1 MRRHPVCSLFLSCLL
16 LQSCNQP
23 FQPDGAYDG
32 RLAVYAIL
40 SSSIDTQYVRLSRT
54 YETTAAGDISDAVVD
69 IVPGNGTPTVHFR
82 DTTVIHRDPSGGTS
96 TYRVY
101 VAYNF
106 RTQAHVSYDLS
117 AASPTAGSARGTTV
131 ALGSASASVLNP
143 SSLISSP
150 DSIVLAAEFG
160 TSAGA
165 YVLQLYIEYEL
176 TAGGVTSMG
185 KVEVPVASSTDGSGN
200 QTFQYPAFVR
210 VPQVSSGNGFAAA
223 TTWFPKA
230 SYASTQAGIIKS
242 NPPGSVRITAAMY
255 TLTQIDDALYDYYY
269 ILNGPKDLSTI
280 RLDAPDFTNITNGVG
295 VIASTQMIVHEVP
308 LPQ

>member
-1 MRRHPVCSLFLSCLL
+1 MRRHPVSSLFVSSLL
-16 LQSCNQP
+16 LVSCNQP

-40 SSSIDTQYVRLSRT
+40 SSSVDTQYVRLSRT
-54 YETTAAGDISDAVVD
+54 YETTTAGDVSDAVVD
-69 IVPGNGTPTVHFR
+69 IVPGNGSPAVHFR
-82 DTTVIHRDPSGGTS
+82 DTTVIHRGPSGGTS
-96 TYRVY
+96 AYRVF

-106 RTQAHVSYDLS
+106 RPAPHVSYELT

-131 ALGSASASVLNP
+131 ALGPANAILINP
-143 SSLISSP
+143 SSLTSSP

-160 TSAGA
+160 TSTGA
-165 YVLQLYIEYEL
+165 YVLQLYVEYEL
-176 TAGGVTSMG
+176 TSGGVTSLE
-185 KVEVPVASSTDGSGN
+185 KAEVPVSTSTDGSGN
-200 QTFQYPAFVR
+200 QTFQYPVFAR
-210 VPQVSSGNGFAAA
+210 VPPVAAGNGFATA
-223 TTWFPKA
+223 TAWFPKELFL
-230 SYASTQAGIIKS
+230 STKAGIITR

-255 TLTQIDDALYDYYY
+255 TMTQIDDALYDYYY

-295 VIASTQMIVHEVP
+295 VIASTQMIVHEVA

>member
-1 MRRHPVCSLFLSCLL
+1 MRRCRVGPLFCLCLL
-16 LQSCNQP
+16 VQSCNQP

-40 SSSIDTQYVRLSRT
+40 SSSIDTQFVRLSRT
-54 YETTAAGDISDAVVD
+54 YETNAPGDISDAVVD
-69 IVPGNGTPTVHFR
+69 IVPGNGAPAVHFH
-82 DTTVIHRDPSGGTS
+82 DTTVIHRDPSGVTS

-106 RTQAHVSYDLS
+106 RPQPHVSYDLIAS
-117 AASPTAGSARGTTV
+117 SPTAGSARGTTV
-131 ALGSASASVLNP
+131 ALGPASASVLNP

-165 YVLQLYIEYEL
+165 YVLQLYVEYEV
-176 TAGGVTSMG
+176 TAGGVTRRE
-185 KVEVPVASSTDGSGN
+185 KVEVPVASSADASGSP
-200 QTFQYPAFVR
+200 TVLYPLFAR
-210 VPQVSSGNGFAAA
+210 VPQVVSGNGFATA
-223 TTWFPKA
+223 TTWFPK
-230 SYASTQAGIIKS
+230 SLFLSTEAGIIGS
-242 NPPGSVRITAAMY
+242 NPPGSTRITAAMY
-255 TLTQIDDALYDYYY
+255 TMTQIDEALYDYYY

-295 VIASTQMIVHEVP
+295 VIASTQMIVHEVAIP
-308 LPQ
+308 H